1 MVLGI
6 EVFLWYGMQKQQA
19 LMHWAKIAHDAYLWQ
34 TWENN
39 RRTGTEGGEM
49 PADEEWPDGDQWP
62 DCSIEAK
69 QCGTVCR
76 AYIPSQVHVVVVVC
90 SNLF

>member
-6 EVFLWYGMQKQQA
+6 EVFPWYGMQKQQA

-39 RRTGTEGGEM
+39 RDKGIDGGAM
-49 PADEEWPDGDQWP
+49 PADGEWPNGDEWPDGRETMAAEYARA
-62 DCSIEAK
+62 CKAISILNA
-69 QCGTVCR
+69 
-76 AYIPSQVHVVVVVC
+76 I
-90 SNLF
+90 